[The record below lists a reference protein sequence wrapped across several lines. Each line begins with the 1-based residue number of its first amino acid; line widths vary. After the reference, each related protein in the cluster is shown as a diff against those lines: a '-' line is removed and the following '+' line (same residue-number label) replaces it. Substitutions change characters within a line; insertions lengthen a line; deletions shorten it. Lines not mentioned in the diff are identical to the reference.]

1 MLKFVVAVYRR
12 PDWDAARFRDYFVQV
27 HGKLAA
33 AIPGLIRY
41 TQNLPAPDPERRPPQ
56 WDAISELTFAG
67 YDAMQ
72 AAWRTPEG
80 EAATR
85 DLAACADLA
94 RTSWSIVEERRIL

>member
-12 PDWDAARFRDYFVQV
+12 PDWDAARFREYFVTV

-41 TQNLPAPDPERRPPQ
+41 TQNLPASDPERQPPQ
-56 WDAISELTFAG
+56 WDAISELTFAS

-85 DLAACADLA
+85 DLAECADLA